1 MKAHAQCGDLQV
13 PLDYTHPD
21 GQQISLAV
29 SRVMHTSSAADYQGV
44 MLVNPG
50 GPGGSGLGL
59 SILGQFVPSHAGDA
73 YDWIGFDPRGVG
85 SSKPSLSCLPHYF
98 GYNRPY
104 YVPETPELERTW
116 LARSDAYAKACGANA
131 RAPLPHMKTTDAAK
145 DMDSI
150 RTALGA
156 QQINYNGF
164 SYGTYLGQVYSTLF
178 PSRVRRMVLDSN
190 LDPRRVWYAANLDQ
204 DLAFDR
210 NINIWFGWLAKYDK
224 VYHLGSSEA
233 AVRNLFY
240 FYAEEQR
247 LRKQPAG
254 GLIGADEWVDTFLQ
268 AGYYQLTW
276 LDLADVFFAWINK
289 HDAQALK
296 DAYDGANGPG
306 DDNGFAVYNAVQ
318 CTDVQW
324 PTSLSR
330 WRRDNDRVYRKA
342 PFETWANAW
351 YNAPC
356 LTWPAKAGRPT
367 NVDGRHVAGA
377 LLIGETL
384 DAATPFTGS
393 LEVRRRFPSS
403 SLIASPGGTSHA
415 VSLFGN
421 VCVDN
426 QIADYLA
433 TGKLP
438 PRKPGNGPDATC
450 QPLPQPVPTAT
461 AVAATSTKAQLAA
474 GRLQQIRP

>member
-1 MKAHAQCGDLQV
+1 MALAGPALAATGTTSAAATQTISAASSIKWGPCSDPDLAKAHAQCGDLQV
-13 PLDYTHPD
+13 PLDYDQPD
-21 GQQISLAV
+21 SQQISLAV
-29 SRVMHTSSAADYQGV
+29 SRVVHTSPAADYQGV

-59 SILGQFVPSHAGDA
+59 SVLGQFVPNHAGDA

-104 YVPETPELERTW
+104 YVPETQELERTW
-116 LARSDAYAKACGANA
+116 LARSDAYAKACGANG
-131 RAPLPHMKTTDAAK
+131 RALLPHMKTTDAAK

-156 QQINYNGF
+156 QQVNYYGF

-190 LDPRRVWYAANLDQ
+190 VDPRRVWYAANLDQ
-204 DLAFDR
+204 DVAFDR
-210 NINIWFGWLAKYDK
+210 NINIWLGWLAKYDK
-224 VYHLGSSEA
+224 VYHLGTTEV
-233 AVRNLFY
+233 AVRKL

-276 LDLADVFFAWINK
+276 LGLADVFSAWINK
-289 HDAQALK
+289 HDVQALK
-296 DAYDGANGPG
+296 DAYDSAAGPG

-324 PTSLSR
+324 PTSWSR

-356 LTWPAKAGRPT
+356 LYWQAKAGRPRPA
-367 NVDGRHVAGA
+367 GR
-377 LLIGETL
+377 
-384 DAATPFTGS
+384 
-393 LEVRRRFPSS
+393 
-403 SLIASPGGTSHA
+403 PGWT
-415 VSLFGN
+415 
-421 VCVDN
+421 
-426 QIADYLA
+426 
-433 TGKLP
+433 
-438 PRKPGNGPDATC
+438 
-450 QPLPQPVPTAT
+450 
-461 AVAATSTKAQLAA
+461 AATSPA
-474 GRLQQIRP
+474 RC